1 MTAPQMP
8 PDSPYN
14 RGLQGGLAF
23 IVYNV
28 IGILLAASVARTPL
42 AGLMRSLWML
52 GNLIIPVLALMKG
65 WSRFAA
71 GWAITVGVVIVAL
84 AGLCFYALGNMH

>member
-1 MTAPQMP
+1 MTAPEP
-8 PDSPYN
+8 PPRSPYN
-14 RGLQGGLAF
+14 RGVLGGLAF

-28 IGILLAASVARTPL
+28 IGIAMAASAARTPL

-52 GNLIIPVLALMKG
+52 GNVILPVLALMKG
-65 WSRFAA
+65 WGRFAA
-71 GWAITVGVVIVAL
+71 GWAITIGVVIVAL